1 MNIKIIF
8 AKINYKVVSFMKIL
22 VTGPDGVLGSNI
34 VRELLSRDHEVS
46 VLLFDEEKPSITLDG
61 LAIKRFYGNI
71 VNADDM
77 DKCIEGQDVVI
88 HAAASTS
95 VFPARNPIVNK
106 VNIDGT
112 ENVIDACLKH
122 KVGRMIYVGTANSFG
137 YGSEEVPGKEGNPYL
152 SARYGVDYMDSK
164 QKAQEIVLDA
174 VKAKGLQAIVVNPTF
189 MIGPFD
195 SRPSSGAM
203 VLAVHHGKIP
213 GYSAGGKNFIAVKDA
228 ATAISNAVTMGTIG
242 ECYILGNRNLTYQAA
257 FNMIAETISGKKVTR
272 RLPNFVVKAYGS
284 MNSFFAKLFKYYPGV
299 TKELAI
305 ISCERH
311 YYSPEKARKEIG
323 LPETPIEEAIQE
335 CFDWFKENGYLDK
348 K

>member
-1 MNIKIIF
+1 
-8 AKINYKVVSFMKIL
+8 MKIL

-34 VRELLSRDHEVS
+34 VRELLSRDHDVS
-46 VLLFDEEKPSITLDG
+46 VLLFDEEKPPITLNG
-61 LAIKRFYGNI
+61 LPIQRFYGNI
-71 VNADDM
+71 VNPKDL
-77 DKCIEGQDVVI
+77 DKCIEGQDAVI

-106 VNIDGT
+106 VNIGGT

-122 KVGRMIYVGTANSFG
+122 KVGRLIYVGTANSFG
-137 YGSEEVPGKEGNPYL
+137 YGSEEEPGKEGNPYM
-152 SARYGVDYMDSK
+152 SQRYGVDYMDSK

-174 VKAKGLQAIVVNPTF
+174 VKNKGLQAIVVNPTY
-189 MIGPFD
+189 MIGPYD

-203 VLAVHHGKIP
+203 ILAVHQGKIP
-213 GYSAGGKNFIAVKDA
+213 GYSRGGKNFVAVKDA
-228 ATAISNAVTMGTIG
+228 ATAISNAITMGKVG
-242 ECYILGNRNLTYQAA
+242 ECYILGNKNMTYQEA
-257 FNMIAETISGKKVTR
+257 FNLIAETISGKRVKR
-272 RLPNFVVKAYGS
+272 KLPDFVVKTYGA
-284 MNSFFAKLFKYYPGV
+284 MNSFFAKIFKYYPGI

-323 LPETPIEEAIQE
+323 LPETPLNEAIQE
-335 CFDWFKENGYLDK
+335 CYDWFKANDYLNK